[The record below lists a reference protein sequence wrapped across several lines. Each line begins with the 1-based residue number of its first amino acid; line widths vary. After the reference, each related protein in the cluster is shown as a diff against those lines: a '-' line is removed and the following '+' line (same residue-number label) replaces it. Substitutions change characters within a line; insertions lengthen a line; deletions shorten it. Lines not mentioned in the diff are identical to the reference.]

1 MPPVSLHRLQI
12 LAAALLFSSGGAAI
26 KATSLTGWQVAGF
39 RSGIAALALM
49 IAMPTWRR
57 WWRPRVLAAGVAYA
71 ATMVLYVTGNKL
83 TTAANVIFLQGTAP
97 MYLLLL
103 GPWLLRESIRGR
115 DLFAAAALAVGLLLF
130 FVGAEQPLA
139 TAPNPLAGN
148 ILGACAG
155 LTWALTIL
163 SLRWLARNG
172 VRDGDDPAGA
182 AVVAGNLIA
191 CAVCLP
197 LAFPVLESRP
207 VDWTIVGYLGV
218 FQIGLAYVCMTRGVR
233 RVPAFEAS
241 LLLLLEPVLNA
252 IWAWLAHGER
262 PGPWSLAGC
271 ALILAATMVLTLRR
285 GRVLDGRV
293 GRK

>member
-1 MPPVSLHRLQI
+1 MPQASLHRLQI
-12 LAAALLFSSGGAAI
+12 LAAALLFSTGGAAI
-26 KATSLTGWQVAGF
+26 KAASLTAWQVACF
-39 RSGIAALALM
+39 RSGIAGLAL
-49 IAMPTWRR
+49 ILAMPSWRR
-57 WWRPRVLAAGVAYA
+57 LWRPRVLAAGVAYA

-115 DLFAAAALAVGLLLF
+115 DLIAAAVLAAGLVLF
-130 FVGAEQPLA
+130 FVGAEPPLA
-139 TAPNPLAGN
+139 TAPDPLTGN

-163 SLRWLARNG
+163 ALRWMGRETA
-172 VRDGDDPAGA
+172 RDGDDPAGA
-182 AVVAGNLIA
+182 AVVAGNLLA
-191 CAVCLP
+191 CAVCIP
-197 LAFPVLESRP
+197 LAFPVMESRP
-207 VDWTIVGYLGV
+207 VDWAIVSYLGV

-252 IWAWLAHGER
+252 TWAWLVHGEQ
-262 PGPWSLAGC
+262 PGAWSLAGC
-271 ALILAATMVLTLRR
+271 VLILGATLGLALRR
-285 GRVLDGRV
+285 GR
-293 GRK
+293 